1 MRPLPPQRQHPLRSV
16 CPRAHDLHV
25 VCRARLPKL
34 RVTFNSHARKMPLTL
49 SQLGGLMHHAA
60 SSCGFVF
67 VGLGLGILIGYM
79 IAVNRLRS

>member
-1 MRPLPPQRQHPLRSV
+1 
-16 CPRAHDLHV
+16 
-25 VCRARLPKL
+25 
-34 RVTFNSHARKMPLTL
+34 MPLTL